1 MENVSVCRIN
11 RSYEAEAW
19 ESVNS
24 NLFKIHLGDVD
35 VILKERFIS
44 PKFQSFLADAFHL
57 FAENKPPTDTI
68 SQCEIN
74 DSQHL

>member
-1 MENVSVCRIN
+1 M
-11 RSYEAEAW
+11 A
-19 ESVNS
+19 
-24 NLFKIHLGDVD
+24 DVD